1 MRKDS
6 LAILLA
12 ILAAALYAVST
23 PVSKVMLEV
32 VPPTM
37 VAAFLYIG
45 AGIGMGSLM
54 LVRGARHHKTEQ
66 RLKRADIPYTLAM
79 VVLDI
84 AAPILMMFGLKT
96 CSAANTSLLNNF
108 EIVATAIIAL
118 LFFREAIGRRLW
130 IAIGLVTVASML
142 LSLEG
147 SSIGDTFTFSRGS
160 LLVLG
165 ATVCWGLENN
175 CTRQI
180 ADRDPMEIVTIK
192 GFGSGIGALCIALA
206 IGETFPDWQYLV
218 IILALGYVAYGLSI
232 YFYTYAQRTI
242 GAAKTSTYYAT
253 APFIGALLSI
263 LFLGESVSAI
273 LIIAS
278 IIMAIGCWLAA
289 K

>member
-23 PVSKVMLEV
+23 PVSKVMLDV

-37 VAAFLYIG
+37 TAAFLYIG
-45 AGIGMGSLM
+45 AGIGMGTMM
-54 LVRGARHHKTEQ
+54 LVRGARHHRTEQ
-66 RLKRADIPYTLAM
+66 QLKRADIPYALAM
-79 VVLDI
+79 VLLDI

-130 IAIGLVTVASML
+130 IAIGLVTIASIL

-147 SSIGDTFTFSRGS
+147 SPIGDTLTFSRGS
-160 LLVLG
+160 RLVLG
-165 ATVCWGLENN
+165 ATVCWGLETN

-180 ADRDPMEIVTIK
+180 ADRDPMQIVTIK
-192 GFGSGIGALCIALA
+192 GFGSGFGALCIALA
-206 IGETFPDWQYLV
+206 IGETFPGWQHLV
-218 IILALGYVAYGLSI
+218 IILALGYVAYWASHPPNGFILSAMVC
-232 YFYTYAQRTI
+232 TQR
-242 GAAKTSTYYAT
+242 GSNTSMLISDLE
-253 APFIGALLSI
+253 APC
-263 LFLGESVSAI
+263 LGVSVPHP
-273 LIIAS
+273 
-278 IIMAIGCWLAA
+278 